1 MPIIRWTRG
10 AEGVNYHHKS
20 ANQTPDYKYITYTAK
35 LFSWKIFL
43 FAEEADTGEGIL
55 GAGEAASTDYLVRL
69 IVCMSV

>member
-35 LFSWKIFL
+35 LFSWKIFFYL
-43 FAEEADTGEGIL
+43 PKQTQEKEFWAQAKQPLQIIL
-55 GAGEAASTDYLVRL
+55 CV
-69 IVCMSV
+69 